1 LLLSANG
8 MKKLR
13 NLKVFAI
20 SEIYLRCI
28 IGNC

>member
-1 LLLSANG
+1 